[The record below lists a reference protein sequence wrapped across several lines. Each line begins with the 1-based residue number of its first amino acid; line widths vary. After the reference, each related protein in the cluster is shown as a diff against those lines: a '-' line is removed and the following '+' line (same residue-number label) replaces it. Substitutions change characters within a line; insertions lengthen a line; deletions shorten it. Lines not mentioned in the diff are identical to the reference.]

1 MNINELIQKAHANAK
16 AKGFW
21 DGERNTG
28 ELLMLI
34 VSECGEALEAHRKGR
49 MGTIKDCPQTMTWV
63 GDSPILDKD
72 RWREDF
78 ERVIKDGFFDELADI
93 VIRIADLLGDIEY
106 VCEHE
111 PNDMERG
118 GNVGEALLYVTKMV
132 CEDHPRLL
140 CGAMMEVFGIAKA
153 HNIDLWL
160 HIKLKMAYNE
170 TRERLHGKS
179 Y

>member
-21 DGERNTG
+21 DGERNKS

-49 MGTIKDCPQTMTWV
+49 MGTIKDCPQTMTWI

-93 VIRIADLLGDIEY
+93 VIRIADFLGQFGW
-106 VCEHE
+106 VS
-111 PNDMERG
+111 MELWEADVPD
-118 GNVGEALLYVTKMV
+118 NVGEALLGITKEV
-132 CEDHPRLL
+132 ITENPVFLEL
-140 CGAMMEVFGIAKA
+140 AMSMAFALAKK
-153 HNIDLWL
+153 HDVDLWTS
-160 HIKLKMAYNE
+160 IKLKMAYNE